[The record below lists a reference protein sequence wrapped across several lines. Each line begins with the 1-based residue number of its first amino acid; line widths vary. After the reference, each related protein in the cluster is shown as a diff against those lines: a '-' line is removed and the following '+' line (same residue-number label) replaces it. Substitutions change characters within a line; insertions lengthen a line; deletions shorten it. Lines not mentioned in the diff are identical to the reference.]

1 MKHSFSILVLTVSS
15 GLLLANEC
23 SISLEPRWE
32 SLERDNT
39 AARKFGGKW
48 ILAGS
53 ITFRKKC
60 KDAIKLERM
69 CLAWH
74 GPKLKNL
81 SGSLYKKIPG
91 RTFVPIEDTV
101 LCDGVWNDKNQHL
114 QLDFS
119 DQSQNLGPL
128 NIFYVVLTVPQEQ
141 EEILKQ
147 GHFTLEK
154 HHLPEQFEEQG
165 QDLDLN
171 LAQLANRASQEI

>member
-1 MKHSFSILVLTVSS
+1 MKHSFSILVLTLTST
-15 GLLLANEC
+15 LLIGNEC

-32 SLERDNT
+32 SLERGNT
-39 AARKFGGKW
+39 AAQKFGGKW

-60 KDAIKLERM
+60 KDPIKLDHL

-74 GPKLKNL
+74 GPRLKNL

-91 RTFVPIEDTV
+91 KEFVPIEDNV
-101 LCDGVWNDKNQHL
+101 LCDGLWNEKNQHL

-128 NIFYVVLTVPQEQ
+128 SIFYVVLTVPKEQ
-141 EEILKQ
+141 EELLKQ
-147 GHFTLEK
+147 GHFTLVK

-171 LAQLANRASQEI
+171 LAQLAGTQRKES